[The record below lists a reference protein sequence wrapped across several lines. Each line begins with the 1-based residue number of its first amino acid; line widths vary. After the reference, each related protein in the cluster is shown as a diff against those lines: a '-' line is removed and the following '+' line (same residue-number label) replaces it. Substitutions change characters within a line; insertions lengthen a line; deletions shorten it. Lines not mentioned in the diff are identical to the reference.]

1 MLGVAPVAPGVAP
14 VAAGAAPVTPGGA
27 PAAPAPAPVQ
37 APKAVPQRTMLGMS
51 VPLVGAQAPPPAGEP
66 HAPFGA
72 FSSDVPPRPAGA
84 AAAATPTPLHKQTL
98 LGVTPAMAAELAA
111 ANPARSAE
119 ARGPAREPAV
129 EQPAKA
135 GGAGQAAPPA
145 AQPGA
150 PRTADRAAAK
160 LPAQSA
166 RTVLGITP
174 PVAARADPAPSEP
187 VDTRPEHARPRSF
200 TPVSTPAT
208 TPSGAPDDFPVSRPP
223 PAPGALR
230 FLWLAVGALTV
241 LAIGG
246 GVLAW
251 LSVRGPELSVRV
263 VNVAGVETLEVEA
276 PGSGPDSKLRFLG
289 VEQPLSAG
297 RARFPLK
304 ADALKIGENQL
315 AIDLI
320 TKDGSVESS
329 SVQLA
334 VAYRVRVDTAPLQ
347 ATPPA
352 IDVVVDA
359 LPGSRV
365 TVDAVPLALNEK
377 GYAARRYP
385 VSPQAGGVFAF
396 AASYRVEPPGEKPA
410 DGKLELSLPVTS
422 MQIDTPGAEVVTDQ
436 LQLEVAGQVEPGAA
450 VEVGGQEVAV
460 MDGRFLYRA
469 QLGELGDH
477 TLKVIAR
484 AKGKAPK
491 VAEIKVKRVQ
501 DLTLAAASFVPDAS
515 LTYARI
521 AQKPVIYRG
530 QKVAF
535 DGRVYHAEVDGGRS
549 VLQMLVLD
557 CPGQSRCPLWV
568 EYPQAT
574 QVDLDSWVRVLGVV
588 AGEQQF
594 RSKQGQ
600 VHTVPSVNAQYVLK
614 LAK

>member
-1 MLGVAPVAPGVAP
+1 MLGVAPVQ
-14 VAAGAAPVTPGGA
+14 A
-27 PAAPAPAPVQ
+27 PAAPPGAASPPAQ
-37 APKAVPQRTMLGMS
+37 ASKTVPQRTMLGMS
-51 VPLVGAQAPPPAGEP
+51 VPLAGAQPAQARVGPPAEA

-72 FSSDVPPRPAGA
+72 FSSDAPPRPTGSESASS
-84 AAAATPTPLHKQTL
+84 TPLHKQTL
-98 LGVTPAMAAELAA
+98 LGVTPAMAAQLAA
-111 ANPARSAE
+111 AKAALGAE
-119 ARGPAREPAV
+119 ARAPAPAPARE
-129 EQPAKA
+129 AKPDSP
-135 GGAGQAAPPA
+135 QAPTPA
-145 AQPGA
+145 AA
-150 PRTADRAAAK
+150 ERAGAK

-166 RTVLGITP
+166 RTVLGITA
-174 PVAARADPAPSEP
+174 PVAERATPAPAEP

-200 TPVSTPAT
+200 TPVSTAAS
-208 TPSGAPDDFPVSRPP
+208 TPSGAPDEFVGSLP
-223 PAPGALR
+223 PAQPGALR

-241 LAIGG
+241 LAVGG

-251 LSVRGPELSVRV
+251 LSTRGPELSVRV
-263 VNVAGVETLEVEA
+263 INLAGVETLEVEA
-276 PGSGPDSKLRFLG
+276 PGSSPDSRLRFLG
-289 VEQPLSAG
+289 VEEPLKAG

-304 ADALKIGENQL
+304 TDALKIGDNLL
-315 AIDLI
+315 AIDLLA
-320 TKDGSVESS
+320 KEGSVASS

-334 VAYRVRVDTAPLQ
+334 LAYRVRVDTAPLS
-347 ATPPA
+347 ATPPS

-365 TVDAVPLALNEK
+365 TLDAVPLALNEK

-385 VSPQAGGVFAF
+385 VLPQAGGVFAF
-396 AASYRVEPPGEKPA
+396 AASYHIEPPGEKPV

-422 MQIDTPGAEVVTDQ
+422 MQVDTPGAEVVTDQ
-436 LQLEVAGQVEPGAA
+436 AQLEVAGQVEPGAA
-450 VEVGGQEVAV
+450 VEVAGQEVAV
-460 MDGRFLYRA
+460 LDGRFLQRA

-484 AKGKAPK
+484 AKGKAPR
-491 VAEIKVKRVQ
+491 VMEIKVKRVE
-501 DLTLAAASFVPDAS
+501 DLTLAAASFVPDPS

-614 LAK
+614 LAKDPAGPK

>member
-1 MLGVAPVAPGVAP
+1 
-14 VAAGAAPVTPGGA
+14 
-27 PAAPAPAPVQ
+27 
-37 APKAVPQRTMLGMS
+37 
-51 VPLVGAQAPPPAGEP
+51 
-66 HAPFGA
+66 
-72 FSSDVPPRPAGA
+72 
-84 AAAATPTPLHKQTL
+84 
-98 LGVTPAMAAELAA
+98 
-111 ANPARSAE
+111 
-119 ARGPAREPAV
+119 
-129 EQPAKA
+129 
-135 GGAGQAAPPA
+135 
-145 AQPGA
+145 
-150 PRTADRAAAK
+150 
-160 LPAQSA
+160 
-166 RTVLGITP
+166 
-174 PVAARADPAPSEP
+174 

-208 TPSGAPDDFPVSRPP
+208 TPSGAPDEFLASRPP
-223 PAPGALR
+223 PPGALR

-241 LAIGG
+241 LALGG

-251 LSVRGPELSVRV
+251 LSMRGPELSVRV
-263 VNVAGVETLEVEA
+263 VNLAGVETLEVEA

-289 VEQPLSAG
+289 VEQPLTAG

-320 TKDGSVESS
+320 TKDGNVESS

-365 TVDAVPLALNEK
+365 TVDAIPLALNEK

-396 AASYRVEPPGEKPA
+396 SASYRVEPPGEKPA

-436 LQLEVAGQVEPGAA
+436 PQLEVAGQVEPGAA

-460 MDGRFLYRA
+460 NDGRFLQRA

-477 TLKVIAR
+477 ALKVIAR

-491 VAEIKVKRVQ
+491 VVEIKIKRVQ
-501 DLTLAAASFVPDAS
+501 DLTLAAASFVPDPS